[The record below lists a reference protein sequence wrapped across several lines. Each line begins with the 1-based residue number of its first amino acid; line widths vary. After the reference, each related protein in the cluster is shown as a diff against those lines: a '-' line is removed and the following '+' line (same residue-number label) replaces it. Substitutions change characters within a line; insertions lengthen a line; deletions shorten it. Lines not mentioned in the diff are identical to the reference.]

1 MCVYAGWV
9 SSYHSGG
16 KYVVSVLKCRVDAE
30 LKVAALRTA
39 GLHLC
44 RKIHLLGVHVC
55 RVWNVSGVRRE
66 W

>member
-1 MCVYAGWV
+1 MG
-9 SSYHSGG
+9 SYHSGG
-16 KYVVSVLKCRVDAE
+16 EYVVSVLKCRVDAE

-44 RKIHLLGVHVC
+44 RIINLSGVHVC

>member
-1 MCVYAGWV
+1 MCVYAGLVW
-9 SSYHSGG
+9 SSLSGG

-44 RKIHLLGVHVC
+44 RKIGPLGVHVC